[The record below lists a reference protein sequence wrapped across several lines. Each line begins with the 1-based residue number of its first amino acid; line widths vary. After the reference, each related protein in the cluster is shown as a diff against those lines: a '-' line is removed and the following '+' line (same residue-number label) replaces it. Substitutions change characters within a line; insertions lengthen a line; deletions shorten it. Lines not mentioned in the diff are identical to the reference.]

1 MTFRVIAA
9 KAVGARSAPTHE
21 FIRPTGCSAMAL
33 MRVCTMF
40 GILALLAG
48 ASCFRG
54 EPDAPLNPE
63 TFVGTYIYYS
73 VNSDA
78 LHGPDE
84 LTLRGDGTYSLII
97 KPSGVL
103 PTKQGRWRLDKDPRP
118 SIVLDRA
125 GYAVRIKGR
134 NIRLEIDDELG
145 YWYQKI
151 E

>member
-1 MTFRVIAA
+1 
-9 KAVGARSAPTHE
+9 
-21 FIRPTGCSAMAL
+21 MAL
-33 MRVCTMF
+33 MRKCTIL

-48 ASCFRG
+48 ASCFSDD
-54 EPDAPLNPE
+54 PDAPLTPE

-73 VNSDA
+73 VNSET

-103 PTKQGRWRLDKDPRP
+103 PTKEGRWRLYQDPRP
-118 SIVLDRA
+118 RIALNDT
-125 GYAVRIKGR
+125 GYPVWIKGR
-134 NIRLEIDDELG
+134 NIRLEIDDDLG
-145 YWYQKI
+145 LWYQKI